1 MEFHPGHHTALRLA
15 GTVPLPSPFP
25 ASGPVS
31 VMVAPDGE
39 HFEIYVKILHVVG
52 DKRIITRFVRPED
65 IRAIRARPETG
76 AHGGPET
83 WPIHGIKQVGNELE
97 QRAKELI
104 EKAKKGIFEEAVWY
118 AAAIVYVVE
127 SAPVLHRNEIG
138 VTAAVS
144 AEEVWFVAPQVCCN
158 PGGGIGG

>member
-1 MEFHPGHHTALRLA
+1 MEFHACHHAALRLA

-31 VMVAPDGE
+31 VVATRDGQDV
-39 HFEIYVKILHVVG
+39 EIYVKILQVVG
-52 DKRIITRFVRPED
+52 DRRIITRFVRPED
-65 IRAIRARPETG
+65 IRAIRARPRDGTP
-76 AHGGPET
+76 GGPET
-83 WPIHGIKQVGNELE
+83 WPIHGIKQVGDELE

-104 EKAKKGIFEEAVWY
+104 DKAKKGAFEEAAWY

-144 AEEVWFVAPQVCCN
+144 AEEVWFVAPQICCN